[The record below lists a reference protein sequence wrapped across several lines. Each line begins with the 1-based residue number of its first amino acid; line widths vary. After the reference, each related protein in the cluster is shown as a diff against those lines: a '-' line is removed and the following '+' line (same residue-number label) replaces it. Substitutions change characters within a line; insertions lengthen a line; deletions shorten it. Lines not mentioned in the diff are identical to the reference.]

1 MIREDRVLLAE
12 LARLNRD
19 MASLALRIMDG
30 SASAAEQQS
39 YAQRLI
45 AAGKQLKR
53 RTIGMRG
60 VVIEGQAFAAGMIA
74 LPGYEQLTACHTG
87 EEDPDPEGPR
97 PGRPSVERPPHR
109 LPTAGRPP
117 GPARREVHY
126 GRSTTTTRLQPCC
139 ATLRRPPQAG
149 KETTVTTAPT
159 HGMRLPS
166 VPAAAWQTA
175 TV

>member
-1 MIREDRVLLAE
+1 MIRGDRVLLAE

-30 SASAAEQQS
+30 SASAGEQ
-39 YAQRLI
+39 LT
-45 AAGKQLKR
+45 R
-53 RTIGMRG
+53 RAIGMTG
-60 VVIEGQAFAAGMIA
+60 VIIEGQTFAAGMIA

-97 PGRPSVERPPHR
+97 LAPAGRRLSVPPHR

-117 GPARREVHY
+117 GPARREVRY
-126 GRSTTTTRLQPCC
+126 GRSTTTTRRQPCC

-149 KETTVTTAPT
+149 QETTVTTAPT